1 MFNISIAKKKKW
13 FDEITKNF
21 SKVEFH
27 FALEGTKGK
36 GKLFLNNCLKEL
48 NMFEKTDIIESSEIK
63 WTALYKM
70 MKNQKK

>member
-1 MFNISIAKKKKW
+1 MKLQ
-13 FDEITKNF
+13 KNF

-36 GKLFLNNCLKEL
+36 GKLFLKDCLKEL
-48 NMFEKTDIIESSEIK
+48 KMFEKTDIIESSEIK